1 MSTMIDILLII
12 AVFGLSLWLI
22 NLKSKVRD
30 LERESAS
37 KPPDLPSLSVNDVRN
52 FQTAMAQLVEDVE
65 SYTESQLKKMET
77 QTQQLN
83 NLCRSLQEKIKEL
96 EDPPPLYD
104 PSTTTRVVPLSTK
117 QGIANHKEKD
127 RILKLFKKG
136 WTLDQIAEELRITR
150 GEVQLVVNL
159 F

>member
-1 MSTMIDILLII
+1 MSTMIDILLIV
-12 AVFGLSLWLI
+12 AVCGLSLWLI

-30 LERESAS
+30 LERENAS
-37 KPPDLPSLSVNDVRN
+37 KPPDLPSLSVNDLRN

-65 SYTESQLKKMET
+65 SYTESQLKKMKT
-77 QTQQLN
+77 QTKQLN
-83 NLCRSLQEKIKEL
+83 NLCQSLQEKVKEL
-96 EDPPPLYD
+96 EDPPLYN

-117 QGIANHKEKD
+117 QGIANHNEKD
-127 RILKLFKKG
+127 RILELFKKG